1 MLGPY
6 HKAQLYAACG
16 DGVQRQMGE
25 IDRPVT
31 GTAEHRAAGPFDAFA
46 E

>member
-1 MLGPY
+1 
-6 HKAQLYAACG
+6 
-16 DGVQRQMGE
+16 MGE